1 MTRSG
6 KIWRRQSAGNENKI
20 PVTIRITELR
30 FFAGYAAKKWPPFGA
45 AEALFQEL
53 RARRENELK
62 LVLVPFESFEP
73 IADIG
78 ISRVVLLVYQ
88 LTKQGQAFSAR
99 QLIVLELELVLEL
112 RAVTSL

>member
-1 MTRSG
+1 MYRLFQEPEAHKSRTSSRTRTRTIF

-62 LVLVPFESFEP
+62 LVLV
-73 IADIG
+73 
-78 ISRVVLLVYQ
+78 RL
-88 LTKQGQAFSAR
+88 
-99 QLIVLELELVLEL
+99 L
-112 RAVTSL
+112 RALSQSLT

>member
-1 MTRSG
+1 LCEKKAKETMTRSG

-62 LVLVPFESFEP
+62 LVLV
-73 IADIG
+73 
-78 ISRVVLLVYQ
+78 LLV
-88 LTKQGQAFSAR
+88 
-99 QLIVLELELVLEL
+99 ELDF
-112 RAVTSL
+112 

>member
-1 MTRSG
+1 MAFVPGSMNNFGPTIRTSTRTIF

-62 LVLVPFESFEP
+62 LVLV
-73 IADIG
+73 
-78 ISRVVLLVYQ
+78 LL
-88 LTKQGQAFSAR
+88 
-99 QLIVLELELVLEL
+99 LVLEL
-112 RAVTSL
+112 DGRHKASA